1 MSEEEGEPEAGGE
14 ANGRKRIVAF
24 VAAAFLLLGS
34 TLFASAARADII
46 GPQNPD
52 DPQPDSPWQAGT
64 CTVDIPECSIATPD
78 QFYEEAAGHP
88 PVGFTQ
94 FIVNTEP
101 GTLGPVPIG
110 NVRTVRV
117 DIPPGLT
124 VNPQATP
131 QCELAP
137 GESPAGCPPG
147 SKVGTSS
154 VRATNPLTGFSQAL
168 PTADVF
174 NIVPEPGEPARFGF
188 SVLGNDVFLE
198 TDIEWEGDYHEYFTI
213 HATKLELGIPG
224 LEVARIAENR
234 LVFDGTSG
242 VGNGTFITTPTT
254 CFGPAVPGT
263 LFEHVYSTWLRADAY
278 EEPNFDPNFP
288 NGSAFVESK
297 IPRKPGSFETSPKNC
312 DSIPFDPSIS
322 VDPNTTQTDS
332 PAGAT
337 VTVNLPEIKNPAKD
351 LNNKASSQVRSAQVT
366 MPLGMGLNPSA
377 ANGLVACSD
386 DDFNKGNREPIGCP
400 PASRIGTVEVDT
412 PPLPDGSLSGPVF
425 VGRQLSRDPTSGEEY
440 RIFVAPE
447 STRYDISA
455 RLVGKI
461 KADPQTG
468 QLTTIFDDAPLG
480 RVPISGL
487 PQVPFKSF
495 RIKLNGGAKAALTSP
510 GSCGPNTTRTAM
522 TPWSGNPAVTRS
534 GDFSLSTAPGGGPCP
549 KTLAGRPF
557 APGFN
562 ANTNKHGA
570 GDFSPLHM
578 NIARADGNQ
587 ELKGVDVT
595 LPPGLTAKLAGVRY
609 CPGSALAAA
618 AANSG
623 SAEAADASCPD
634 SSLIGHADILSG
646 SGPSPIQI
654 GGKVFLAGRYKGA
667 PLSLA
672 VITPATA
679 GPFDLGTVVVRV
691 ALFVDPRTAQV
702 HAVSDPIPHV
712 YGGAT
717 LDIRSVAVKLDRK
730 NFSLNPTNCSQFSF
744 AGSLLGGGANPT
756 DPAAFHPTAVSA
768 PFQANGCEKLGF
780 KPKLFLRLFGA
791 MRRAKNPKLRA
802 VLLPNAGDA
811 NIARAATILPRS
823 LILDQG
829 NLSQVCTRVQFAAD
843 DCPKNSVY
851 GHATAFS
858 PLLDDPLSGPLYL
871 RSSDNPLPDLV
882 ADLRGQVNIEL
893 ASRTDSTRGR
903 IRSTFD
909 LVPDVPVSK
918 FVLILSGGPK
928 GLLVNSRNQCPRKGK
943 AKAKGASTSKVRR
956 RKGPRA
962 IVRFKAQNDKKLNM
976 RLRLR
981 TACGKHKGKRRK

>member
-1 MSEEEGEPEAGGE
+1 MSEQEEGPEAAGE
-14 ANGRKRIVAF
+14 ASGRARLPALL
-24 VAAAFLLLGS
+24 VAALLLFGS
-34 TLFASAARADII
+34 TFFAPAATADII

-52 DPQPDSPWQAGT
+52 DPQTDSPWQAGT
-64 CTVDIPECSIATPD
+64 CEFDAPECSIASPTT

-137 GESPAGCPPG
+137 GESPAGCSPG

-154 VRATNPLTGFSQAL
+154 VRATNPLTGFSQTL

-242 VGNGTFITTPTT
+242 VGNGTFITTPPT

-263 LFEHVYSTWLRADAY
+263 LFEHVYSTWLRADSY
-278 EEPNFDPNFP
+278 EAPDPSFP
-288 NGSAFVESK
+288 NGSSFVESK

-332 PAGAT
+332 PAGAA
-337 VTVNLPEIKNPAKD
+337 VTVNLPEIKNPTKD
-351 LNNKASSQVRSAQVT
+351 PSNKASSQVRSAQVT
-366 MPLGMGLNPSA
+366 LPPGMGLNPSA
-377 ANGLVACSD
+377 AGGLQACTD
-386 DDFNKGNREPIGCP
+386 AQFGKGTRNPIACP
-400 PASRIGTVEVDT
+400 AASRIGTVEVDT
-412 PPLPDGSLSGPVF
+412 PPLLDGSLSGPVF
-425 VGRQLSRDPTSGEEY
+425 VGRQLSRDPASGEEY
-440 RIFVAPE
+440 RIFVAAE
-447 STRYDISA
+447 SSRYDISA
-455 RLVGKI
+455 RLIGKI

-468 QLTTIFDDAPLG
+468 RLTTIFDDAPLG

-487 PQVPFKSF
+487 PQVPFKTF
-495 RIKLNGGAKAALTSP
+495 RIRLNGGARAALTSP
-510 GSCGPNTTRTAM
+510 GSCGPNTTTTTM
-522 TPWSGNPAVTRS
+522 TPWSGNPAATRS
-534 GDFSLSTAPGGGPCP
+534 GEFSLSTAPGGGPCP

-557 APGFN
+557 APSFN

-578 NIARADGNQ
+578 NIVRADGNQ

-595 LPPGLTAKLAGVRY
+595 LPPGLSAKLAGVRY
-609 CPGSALAAA
+609 CPGPVLAAA

-623 SAEAADASCPD
+623 SAEAADSSCPD
-634 SSLIGHADILSG
+634 SSLIGHADVTAG

-717 LDIRSVAVKLDRK
+717 LDVRSVAVKLDRK

-829 NLSQVCTRVQFAAD
+829 NLSKVCTRVQFAAD

-851 GHATAFS
+851 GHTTAFS

-882 ADLRGQVNIEL
+882 ADLRGQVNVEL
-893 ASRTDSTRGR
+893 ASRTDSTHGR

-918 FVLILSGGPK
+918 FVLVLNGGPK

-943 AKAKGASTSKVRR
+943 AKAKGASTSKARR